1 MYKKELK
8 IRQFYLTLIPISLTV
23 YVAWVNTIAIKQASE
38 TITMQK
44 QLITEKNKDV
54 TVSIKYAR
62 HIQN

>member
-8 IRQFYLTLIPISLTV
+8 IRQFYLILIPISFTV

-38 TITMQK
+38 TITLQK
-44 QLITEKNKDV
+44 QLITEKNKYI
-54 TVSIKYAR
+54 TVSIIHAR